1 MYKGKTG
8 YCIKIH
14 GSFLILLKIDV
25 KKKIFDAGGGERPL
39 Y

>member
-8 YCIKIH
+8 YCIEIH
-14 GSFLILLKIDV
+14 GLFLILLKIDV
-25 KKKIFDAGGGERPL
+25 KKIFDAGGWERPL